1 MAQDVVLAFKN
12 GTISVK
18 FSKKF
23 LRRISKELARKL
35 AEELYYECLF
45 LRYLP
50 EIKAIEEK
58 RIKKKH
64 AEEILKI

>member
-1 MAQDVVLAFKN
+1 MAQDVALAFKN
-12 GTISVK
+12 GTVSVK

-58 RIKKKH
+58 RIRARKW
-64 AEEILKI
+64 L

>member
-1 MAQDVVLAFKN
+1 MVRDMVLSYEN
-12 GTISVK
+12 GTVSVK

-58 RIKKKH
+58 RIRARKW
-64 AEEILKI
+64 L